1 MQDVDVSN
9 YQQPNMAHLG
19 QAEVAKHTIFT
30 NSNIYHIYILSVK
43 MISSVRWQMSSWQ
56 NKCVHKYAK
65 YLLCV

>member
-30 NSNIYHIYILSVK
+30 NSNIYSLYIVCEND
-43 MISSVRWQMSSWQ
+43 I
-56 NKCVHKYAK
+56 KCQLTNV
-65 YLLCV
+65 